1 MESGARWEPLVCV
14 YCPLKAGSID
24 GTDTRPH
31 DRAVERAIKAIYK
44 PNKKVQGDP
53 ECTLFI
59 GRLDT
64 MTSEDQLNK
73 IFSKY
78 GDIVRLRLVRDI
90 VTGMSKQYAF
100 IEYSKHRYAMRARI
114 EANHM
119 ALDGRDLLVDW
130 ECERTLSKWIPRR
143 LGGGFGGR
151 KESGQLRFGGTD
163 RPHRKPIIVS
173 QQHHSRGEVLDR
185 GNERWRERHPDRYR
199 DDRSTGY
206 RAMSRHR
213 RKGDDR
219 DGGSYYDRHRGG
231 HEERSTHRDRD
242 RNRGEHEGRFAHTDR
257 DKDTHR
263 GGHGERSPHRD
274 RDGDRDRG
282 EHGERSP
289 HRHRDRDRDRGEHG
303 ERSPHRHRDG
313 DRDKGEH
320 GERSP
325 HRDRGEH
332 GERSPHRHR
341 DGDRDRGEHGERS
354 AHTDRDKDRHKE
366 RSRSNTEQSTVAGGN
381 DVSNSNIKT
390 ESECVVN
397 GPRLLN
403 SRNTLDPDI
412 KIKQEK
418 D

>member
-64 MTSEDQLNK
+64 MTSQDQLNK

-173 QQHHSRGEVLDR
+173 QQHHSRGEVLDK
-185 GNERWRERHPDRYR
+185 GNERWRERNPDRYR

-206 RAMSRHR
+206 RAMSRHDR

-242 RNRGEHEGRFAHTDR
+242 RNRGEHEGRS
-257 DKDTHR
+257 TH
-263 GGHGERSPHRD
+263 
-274 RDGDRDRG
+274 
-282 EHGERSP
+282 
-289 HRHRDRDRDRGEHG
+289 RDRGEHG

-366 RSRSNTEQSTVAGGN
+366 RSRSNNEQSTVAGGN

-397 GPRLLN
+397 MPRLLN
-403 SRNTLDPDI
+403 TRNTLDPDI